1 MFKRII
7 TFCVVLAS
15 FGFAAAEENRNT
27 FDQLAYQALDAM
39 WGKAI
44 GLDGNLLQPKTEK
57 ERTTIPIEPGYV
69 EYVIR
74 SAGIAGEAMWCG
86 LDWQPHYQR
95 FMQTERKRN
104 ELTTVQA
111 AYSRVFVWL
120 DPTGLHSKALS
131 AQETCSE
138 QDRKVTLKKLD
149 QLGRG

>member
-69 EYVIR
+69 EYVR
-74 SAGIAGEAMWCG
+74 FPRFFVC
-86 LDWQPHYQR
+86 QR
-95 FMQTERKRN
+95 VGFM
-104 ELTTVQA
+104 LPVFPDA
-111 AYSRVFVWL
+111 AL
-120 DPTGLHSKALS
+120 
-131 AQETCSE
+131 
-138 QDRKVTLKKLD
+138 
-149 QLGRG
+149 